1 MTIDEIIASIDKLNG
16 LEYIWTEE
24 DKSTNE
30 SAIYF
35 YIDIEDFFNTK
46 KNDSEEKIDSFE
58 NTFLEG
64 VDLDFHELKNMSPK
78 LYPSQKIKLTINN
91 DKLNIENLE
100 SLSSYEKQEIF
111 ITTKI
116 YLKKLFISFGYCF
129 E

>member
-64 VDLDFHELKNMSPK
+64 AELDFHELKEMNPK
-78 LYPSQKIKLTINN
+78 SYPNQKIKLTIKN
-91 DKLNIENLE
+91 DKFSIENLE